1 MDLLAYQNPTRLGS
15 MFEVLSRVDFEQP
28 YSLTLTFPTTSEA
41 DIMLAHAFASGDVA
55 RFIDAMESESITPI
69 RRRSGWKFR
78 IVVFSER
85 ATESLLRF
93 HLLISNPTEFTD
105 AQIRFAV
112 IRSQRVLK
120 LGGVAVSPPHWCID
134 WQGFAS
140 DLIDLPPETL
150 SYEFGLSQLYGI
162 E

>member
-1 MDLLAYQNPTRLGS
+1 MDLSLFQRPSRLGS
-15 MFEVLSRVDFEQP
+15 TFETLSKVEFEQP
-28 YSLTLTFPTTSEA
+28 YSLTLSFPAVEGTDAT
-41 DIMLAHAFASGDVA
+41 LAHAFASGDVA
-55 RFIDAMESESITPI
+55 RFIDAMEAESITPI

-78 IVVFSER
+78 IVVFSDTS
-85 ATESLLRF
+85 ANGLLRF

-120 LGGVAVSPPHWCID
+120 LDGVAVSAPHWCID
-134 WQGFAS
+134 WQGFA
-140 DLIDLPPETL
+140 DNLIDLPAETL
-150 SYEFGLSQLYGI
+150 SYEFGLSQLYGV

>member
-15 MFEVLSRVDFEQP
+15 TFEVLSRVDFEQP
-28 YSLTLTFPTTSEA
+28 YSLTLTFPTTGEA
-41 DIMLAHAFASGDVA
+41 DIRLAHAFASGDVA

-69 RRRSGWKFR
+69 RRRAGWKFR
-78 IVVFSER
+78 IVVFSETS
-85 ATESLLRF
+85 ADDLLRF

-112 IRSQRVLK
+112 IRSQRALK
-120 LGGVAVSPPHWCID
+120 LDGVAVSPPNWCID

>member
-1 MDLLAYQNPTRLGS
+1 MDLLAYQRPTRLGS
-15 MFEVLSRVDFEQP
+15 TFEVLSQVDFEQP
-28 YSLTLTFPTTSEA
+28 YSLTLTFPTTAEA
-41 DIMLAHAFASGDVA
+41 DATLAHAFASGDVA
-55 RFIDAMESESITPI
+55 RFIDAMEAESITPI

-78 IVVFSER
+78 IVVFSE
-85 ATESLLRF
+85 ASTDGLLRF

-120 LGGVAVSPPHWCID
+120 LGGVAVSSPHWCVN
-134 WQGFAS
+134 WQGFAN
-140 DLIDLPPETL
+140 DLIDLPLEAVN
-150 SYEFGLSQLYGI
+150 YEFGLSQLYGV

>member
-1 MDLLAYQNPTRLGS
+1 MDLLTYQNPTRLGS
-15 MFEVLSRVDFEQP
+15 TLEVLSRVDFEQP
-28 YSLTLTFPTTSEA
+28 YSLTLTFPTAGDA
-41 DIMLAHAFASGDVA
+41 DITLAHAFASGDVA

-69 RRRSGWKFR
+69 RRRAGWKFR

-85 ATESLLRF
+85 TTDSLLRF

-134 WQGFAS
+134 WQGFAN
-140 DLIDLPPETL
+140 DLIDLPPEAL
-150 SYEFGLSQLYGI
+150 NYEFGLSQLYGI

>member
-15 MFEVLSRVDFEQP
+15 TFEALSRVDFEQP
-28 YSLTLTFPTTSEA
+28 YSLTLTFPTAGDA
-41 DIMLAHAFASGDVA
+41 DITLAHAFASGDVA

-85 ATESLLRF
+85 ATDRLRF

-134 WQGFAS
+134 WQGFANE
-140 DLIDLPPETL
+140 LIDLPAESLT
-150 SYEFGLSQLYGI
+150 YEFGLSQLFGVD
-162 E
+162 

>member
-1 MDLLAYQNPTRLGS
+1 MDLLPLPNTTRIGS
-15 MFEVLSRVDFEQP
+15 TFEALSNVGFEQP
-28 YSLTLTFPTTSEA
+28 YALTLTFPAVTGTDA
-41 DIMLAHAFASGDVA
+41 TLAHAFASGDVA
-55 RFIDAMESESITPI
+55 RFIDAMEAESITPI

-78 IVVFSER
+78 IVVFSETS
-85 ATESLLRF
+85 ADGCLRF

-120 LGGVAVSPPHWCID
+120 LGGVAVSPPHWCND
-134 WQGFAS
+134 WQGFAN
-140 DLIDLPPETL
+140 DLIDLPLETL
-150 SYEFGLSQLYGI
+150 NYEFGLSQLYGI